1 MPLHAP
7 PSRAV
12 LRSALI
18 LLAMLLGSCAT
29 ASTRAPI
36 DTFDD
41 KSDWNLVLADGVRAT
56 LHDDHGALRVDYDFT
71 SGSGYCIIRKQ
82 VGLDLDPNYRF
93 TLRYTGT
100 GPRNTLEFKLVDGS
114 GDNVWWAVERDYQF
128 PREYETKSI
137 RKRHVSFAWGPDNAP
152 LDRVHSIEIVVT
164 ASQGGTGSLYLDELG
179 YERLP
184 DTEPEPTE
192 PRASS
197 ADQDLGR
204 VAPDGSLAWS
214 TTDADTLDLTF
225 DTPVEFSAIALDW
238 DTPPASCTIESSID
252 ADTYRTLAHLTNP
265 SATNL
270 VHTPETEARHVRI
283 TVKAGATLRAI
294 TFAPVERFP
303 IANAYITHLAQH
315 APRGAY
321 PRSFTELSPWTVAGL
336 PEHSDEALI
345 SADGAIEPF
354 KRGPTLEP
362 FVIHDDR
369 VITWADVDIANTL
382 HAPDLPTP
390 VTRWTHDDF
399 TLDITPLATDRS
411 GSDIA
416 LVRYTLTNTTN
427 ANQSLTLVLAARPF
441 QVLPAAQFLNTVGG
455 AVPVTSARAERDTI
469 TINNAP
475 FVMFSEPA
483 TSALVTDIP
492 AASLADRLTD
502 PSRRVPSA
510 SIGNARFA
518 SAALLYDLIL
528 EPNTA
533 RTIIAALPMNDRAHL
548 DAPSVES
555 FARIE
560 SHERARWS
568 DLLTTTE
575 LILPESHVD
584 LQQTLRANLAY
595 ILINAD
601 GPGIQPGSRSYER
614 SWIRD
619 GAMTSAALIALGRAD
634 DAKRFISWYAPY
646 QYDNGKVPCVVD
658 ARGPDPVD
666 ENDAPGQF
674 IFAIRNA
681 VEAGGKIDESLA
693 RKLYPNVVRA
703 VDYIEMMRNTRLT
716 PEYTQ
721 TDDPIARAC
730 AGLMPESISHEGYS
744 EKPMHSY
751 WDDFWIDRGLWDA
764 VELAD
769 ELGHDTDRARF
780 EKLATDFGQS
790 LSESIERAAAH
801 HDIDYVPGC
810 VELGDFDATSTA
822 IAYYP
827 TGAAHVIDDTLLRNT
842 FERAWT
848 STQGRIAGEPWNDM
862 TPYEVRLVGTF
873 IRLGWRERAHE
884 YLDWLMTLRDP
895 EGWKQWGEIAWEHR
909 QPPRFVGDMPHTW
922 VGSGA
927 ILSILSIFAY
937 EDRDTIVLGAGVMR
951 DWLDD
956 DQPVGIRDLITRFGP
971 LSYTLTRDAD
981 TLTLDI
987 EPGCA
992 PPNGYR
998 LDFAPLMNP
1007 TMTPVLPAITIDGTR
1022 VRTDPASPLTIPTG
1036 ARRIVIRR

>member
-1 MPLHAP
+1 MHVHAA
-7 PSRAV
+7 PSRAI
-12 LRSALI
+12 LRYTLI
-18 LLAMLLGSCAT
+18 LFASVLGSCA
-29 ASTRAPI
+29 SVNTRAPI
-36 DTFDD
+36 DSFDD
-41 KSDWNLVLADGVRAT
+41 PAGWNLVLADGVRAT
-56 LHDDHGALRVDYDFT
+56 LHNDEGVLRVDYDFT
-71 SGSGYCIIRKQ
+71 SGSGYCIVRKQ
-82 VGLDLDPNYRF
+82 VDLDLDPNYRF
-93 TLRYTGT
+93 TLRYKGT
-100 GPRNTLEFKLVDGS
+100 GPRNTLEFKLVDDT
-114 GDNVWWAVERDYQF
+114 GDNVWWAVERDYEF
-128 PREYETKSI
+128 PREYETRSI
-137 RKRHVSFAWGPDNAP
+137 RKRHISFAWGPDDSP
-152 LDRVHSIEIVVT
+152 LERVRTIEIVVT
-164 ASQGGTGSLYLDELG
+164 ASQGGIGSLYLDELG

-184 DTEPEPTE
+184 DTEPKPSE

-197 ADQDLGR
+197 ASEDLER
-204 VAPDGSLAWS
+204 VAPDGTLSWSATDTGMLA
-214 TTDADTLDLTF
+214 LTF
-225 DTPVEFSAIALDW
+225 DTPVEFSAITLDW
-238 DTPPASCTIESSID
+238 ETPPESYTIESSID
-252 ADTYRTLAHLTNP
+252 ADTYLTLAHLTNP
-265 SATNL
+265 NATNII
-270 VHTPETEARHVRI
+270 HAPETEAQQVRI
-283 TVKAGATLRAI
+283 AVQGNATLRAI

-303 IANAYITHLAQH
+303 GANDYITHLTTH
-315 APRGAY
+315 APRGTY
-321 PRSFTELSPWTVAGL
+321 PRSFTELSPWTVTGL
-336 PEHSDEALI
+336 PEHHDEALI

-362 FVIHDDR
+362 FVIR
-369 VITWADVDIANTL
+369 NNTVITWADVDITNTL

-390 VTRWTHDDF
+390 DTRWTHDTF
-399 TLDITPLATDRS
+399 TLDIVPLTTDLTE
-411 GSDIA
+411 SDIT

-427 ANQSLTLVLAARPF
+427 ANQSLTLALAARPF

-455 AVPVTSARAERDTI
+455 AVPVPSARADSDTI

-475 FVMFSEPA
+475 FAMFSEPA
-483 TSALVTDIP
+483 TSAVVTDVPAAPLVEILTDRARRAP
-492 AASLADRLTD
+492 AASIDKAQ
-502 PSRRVPSA
+502 
-510 SIGNARFA
+510 FA
-518 SAALLYDLIL
+518 SAALLHDLTL
-528 EPNTA
+528 KPNA
-533 RTIIAALPMNDRAHL
+533 SHTIIAALPMNGRATL

-560 SHERARWS
+560 SHERVRWRE
-568 DLLTTTE
+568 LLTTTE
-575 LILPESHVD
+575 LILPESHRD
-584 LQQTLRANLAY
+584 LQDTLRANLAY

-658 ARGPDPVD
+658 FRGPDPVD
-666 ENDAPGQF
+666 ENDAPGEF

-681 VEAGGKIDESLA
+681 VEAGGHIDTALA
-693 RKLYPNVVRA
+693 TKLYPNVVRA
-703 VDYIEMMRNTRLT
+703 VDYIEMMRNKRLT
-716 PEYTQ
+716 PQYTD
-721 TDDPIARAC
+721 TTDPIDRAC

-751 WDDFWIDRGLWDA
+751 WDDFWIYRGLWDA
-764 VELAD
+764 ARLAD

-790 LSESIERAAAH
+790 LSESIDRATAH

-827 TGAAHVIDDTLLRNT
+827 TGAASVIDPALLRNT

-873 IRLGWRERAHE
+873 IRLGWRERAHQ

-895 EGWKQWGEIAWEHR
+895 QGWKQWGEIAWEHR
-909 QPPRFVGDMPHTW
+909 EPPRFVGDMPHTW

-937 EDRDTIVLGAGVMR
+937 EDQDTIVLGAGIMR
-951 DWLDD
+951 GWLND

-981 TLTLDI
+981 TLTLEID
-987 EPGCA
+987 PGCT
-992 PPNGYR
+992 PPDGYR

-1007 TMTPVLPAITIDGTR
+1007 TMTPVLPSVTIDGQH
-1022 VRTDPASPLTIPTG
+1022 VRPDPASPLSIPAD
-1036 ARRIVIRR
+1036 ARCIVIQR